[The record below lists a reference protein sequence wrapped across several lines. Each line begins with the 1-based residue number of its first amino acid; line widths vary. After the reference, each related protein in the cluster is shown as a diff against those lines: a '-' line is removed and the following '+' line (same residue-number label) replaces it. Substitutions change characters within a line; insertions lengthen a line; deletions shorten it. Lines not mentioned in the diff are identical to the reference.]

1 MSGRNGDGLLVHQER
16 LTTPERTRIASE
28 AQMERFLD
36 DLAGRL
42 GGRLEIVVREQV
54 SKEVV
59 PQLKAL
65 QERVDALAAD
75 FEELPDAPVAP
86 PAPTVVRVNPAD
98 LQQRARNRVD

>member
-1 MSGRNGDGLLVHQER
+1 MSGRNGDGLMVQQER
-16 LTTPERTRIASE
+16 LATPGRSRIASE

-42 GGRLEIVVREQV
+42 GGRLEVVVREQV

-65 QERVDALAAD
+65 QSRVDALAAD
-75 FEELPDAPVAP
+75 FEEVPAAPAAP
-86 PAPTVVRVNPAD
+86 PAPTVVRANPAD
-98 LQQRARNRVD
+98 LQERARNRVD

>member
-1 MSGRNGDGLLVHQER
+1 MSGRNGDGLMVEQRR

-36 DLAGRL
+36 DLTGRL

-59 PQLKAL
+59 PQIKAL

-75 FEELPDAPVAP
+75 FDEVPDAPAAP

>member
-1 MSGRNGDGLLVHQER
+1 MNGRNGDGLMVQQER

-42 GGRLEIVVREQV
+42 GGRLEVVVREQV

-59 PQLKAL
+59 PQII
-65 QERVDALAAD
+65 EFRVSNVNGCSP
-75 FEELPDAPVAP
+75 FEPRKPG
-86 PAPTVVRVNPAD
+86 T
-98 LQQRARNRVD
+98 

>member
-1 MSGRNGDGLLVHQER
+1 MSGRNGDGLLVQQER

-28 AQMERFLD
+28 AQLERFLD
-36 DLAGRL
+36 ELAGRL
-42 GGRLEIVVREQV
+42 GGRLEVVVREQV